1 MATEEN
7 TVETVDDHAQE
18 KLETTMVS
26 MENLENG
33 MTDTVQ
39 QEEETTDVVE
49 QEVVEKTKKETTVD
63 KTVEEKENVVEQ
75 NEVPT
80 LEYSDDKVLEYLK
93 GKGIDVSDFE
103 SLKTPKEINSY
114 EDLLD
119 AEDKAYLNYKKDTGK
134 QISRKDY
141 NDIVTK
147 DFTKVSA
154 VELAKERVI
163 KDSGINLSNEEVLE
177 YLEEEL
183 GFDPNAEDLT
193 ARERIKLASF
203 VKDIREQKIN
213 EQKTILDRLPD
224 LKAIDKEYDSK
235 EYVKLDNGAIVKK
248 EAFEASQAKRNE
260 FIKLNKEAISRA
272 TDFDFN
278 MTVDDN
284 GKERQLSYSTKL
296 EPKDLQ
302 RLESITTDVFSHL
315 EKTYKKGDSYDVDS
329 LNKNMA
335 WADEQIRD
343 KMLDNFAHQI
353 RANAIEEVMKEG
365 GNINLDPK
373 KHLDQQKDRGVKIIP
388 ISEL

>member
-1 MATEEN
+1 MALEETTTEIEK
-7 TVETVDDHAQE
+7 EVDNFAPE
-18 KLETTMVS
+18 KLETTTVS
-26 MENLENG
+26 MDDLANG
-33 MTDTVQ
+33 VTTPITK
-39 QEEETTDVVE
+39 QEEVKEEVTETKEKVVADTSKEKEKVVE
-49 QEVVEKTKKETTVD
+49 TP
-63 KTVEEKENVVEQ
+63 
-75 NEVPT
+75 EVPT

-93 GKGIDVSDFE
+93 AKGIDASDFE
-103 SLKTPKEINSY
+103 SLKTPKTVNPY

-119 AEDKAYLNYKKDTGK
+119 AEDKAYLNYKKESGK

-147 DFTKVSA
+147 DFTRVSA

-193 ARERIKLASF
+193 AREKIKLASF

-224 LKAIDKEYDSK
+224 LKGVDKEYDSK
-235 EYVKLDNGAIVKK
+235 DYVKLDNGAIVKK
-248 EAFEASQAKRNE
+248 SDFDASQAKRDA
-260 FIKLNKEAISRA
+260 FIRLNKEAVSRA

-284 GKERQLSYSTKL
+284 GKERQLSYTHKL
-296 EPKDLQ
+296 DPKDLQ

-315 EKTYKKGDSYDVDS
+315 EKTYKKGDSYDAES

-335 WADEQIRD
+335 WADEQLRG
-343 KMLDNFAHQI
+343 KMLDSFAHQI
-353 RANAIEEVMKEG
+353 RANAIEDVMKEQ

-373 KHLDQQKDRGVKIIP
+373 KHLDQQKDRGIKIIP